1 MFDVNDLLFQVEHPE
16 EAERRKMEEDRLREA
31 WETQFILDHEAEIRA
46 RFATA
51 RIATEDLP
59 KNFIVSEGEDDYPF
73 VNRDPS
79 WHPYDMEI
87 IDGKYVILT
96 YGIPGAYPDI
106 PF

>member
-1 MFDVNDLLFQVEHPE
+1 MFDVNDLLFEVEHPE
-16 EAERRKMEEDRLREA
+16 EAAKKRTEEARRRAA
-31 WETQFILDHEAEIRA
+31 WERQFILDHEEEIRA

-59 KNFIVSEGEDDYPF
+59 YNFIVSNGENDYPF
-73 VNRDPS
+73 VNKDPS

-87 IDGKYVILT
+87 IDGKYVVLT
-96 YGIPGAYPDI
+96 YGIPGAYPDM